1 MPTSS
6 FNARYAIGLDVGGT
20 KIAGGLVALDS
31 GEVLARRIVPTEP
44 HRGGEAVLAT
54 AVALVKG
61 LLEEAAAHAVTV
73 DGIGI
78 GVCELVDPA
87 GSVTSG
93 HTVEWQGLP
102 VQERFAQ
109 LAPAVVEADVRAAAL
124 AEALYGAGRT
134 FQHFVYVT
142 VGTGI
147 SSCLVQEGRPW
158 AGARGNALVL
168 ATGPITITCPECGA
182 TVRTILEEVA
192 AGPALVS
199 RYNAATGA
207 TLTRGQEVVSAVEG
221 GDAVAMEIV
230 RRGGEALGVGVG
242 WLVNVL
248 DPEAIVVGG
257 GLGVSGGLYWSSFV
271 ESTRSHVWSEESRT
285 LPILTAQLGT
295 DAGVIGA
302 AAVFRERSW

>member
-221 GDAVAMEIV
+221 GDAVAIEIV

>member
-54 AVALVKG
+54 ALALAKG

-221 GDAVAMEIV
+221 GDAVAIEIV